1 MIKRLLHRIAEP
13 VDGWLLLFMLMLF
26 SVSMVTLYS
35 ASNQSMDKV
44 ISRGVSMVVA
54 LSTMWIVANFK
65 PIQLMRLAPPLYL
78 FGFILLVCVALFG
91 DVTNGARR
99 WLNVGFTR
107 IQPSELMKTAVPMML
122 AWYFQRHEADLKL
135 RHYAM
140 AGVLIALPVGL
151 VLKQPDLGT
160 SILISAAGF
169 YVLFLAGLSWRLIV
183 PIIMVGVAAIWF
195 VSDLGRCTQVFREF
209 QCQRVQVQIDPT
221 SDPLGKGYHIIQG
234 TIAIGSGGALGKGWL
249 KGTQT
254 HLDYIPERTTDFIF
268 AVYSEEF
275 GLAGNILLLILYLL
289 VILRG
294 IIIASQASTMFG
306 RLLGGALIMSFFTY
320 AFVNMGMVSGLLPVV
335 GVPLPLVSYGGT
347 AMLSILIGFGMLMSV
362 HRDRKLMKS

>member
-13 VDGWLLLFMLMLF
+13 VDGWLLLFMMLLF
-26 SVSMVTLYS
+26 AVSMVTLYS
-35 ASNQSMDKV
+35 ASNQSLDKV
-44 ISRGVSMVVA
+44 TSRGISMVVA
-54 LSTMWIVANFK
+54 LAAMWLVANLK

-78 FGFILLVCVALFG
+78 FGFLLLICVALFG

-140 AGVLIALPVGL
+140 AGLLIALPVAL

-169 YVLFLAGLSWRLIV
+169 YVLFMAGLSWRLIV
-183 PIIMVGVAAIWF
+183 PIILAGVAAIWF
-195 VSDLGRCTQVFREF
+195 VSDLGRCTKVFREF

-275 GLAGNILLLILYLL
+275 GLAGNVLLLVLYLL